1 MEAVKRRLILEDGS
15 IFDGFGFGAGV
26 DKVCTLAFNTAMIG
40 YHEVVSDPAY
50 TDLGVVMTYPIIGSY
65 GVTDE
70 DFETRFPTAAALI
83 VGEYND
89 QPSNFRFTKTL
100 SEIMEDYEIPGIEG
114 IDTRRLT
121 RIIRDKGAMR
131 ALICSGDTEVSEA
144 LEVIK
149 STPVPTEAVKRVSCR
164 KKWYSR
170 TPNHKFDVTLIDC
183 GVKLS
188 VIRALKAVGCN
199 VTVVPYNTAA
209 EEILAA
215 KPQGVVVSGGPGA
228 PEELACVCETI
239 NQLRGNVPVF
249 AYGLGFQLACLVYGA
264 ESYKLP
270 FAQCGANHAVRN
282 TVTGK
287 LDTVSLVQT
296 HAICEKSLAATELAV
311 THIDLLNGCVQGVSC
326 EKDKLFAVQHNP
338 DLRIFGSGSGKL
350 FDKFIQ
356 AMAEVK

>member
-15 IFDGFGFGAGV
+15 IFDGFGFGSGV

-121 RIIRDKGAMR
+121 RIIRDKGALR
-131 ALICSGDTEVSEA
+131 ALICSGETEVSEA
-144 LEVIK
+144 LEVIGNA
-149 STPVPTEAVKRVSCR
+149 PVPTEAVKRVSCR

-170 TPNHKFDVTLIDC
+170 TPNHKYDVTLIDC

-199 VTVVPYNTAA
+199 VTVVPYNTPA
-209 EEILAA
+209 EDILAA
-215 KPQGVVVSGGPGA
+215 KPHGVVVSGGPGA
-228 PEELACVCETI
+228 PEELEGVCETVK
-239 NQLRGNVPVF
+239 QLIGKAPIF
-249 AYGLGFQLACLVYGA
+249 AYGLGFQLCCLAYGA

-296 HAICEKSLAATELAV
+296 HAISEQSLAATELAV
-311 THIDLLNGCVQGVSC
+311 THIDLLNGSVQGVSC

-338 DLRIFGSGSGKL
+338 DMRIFGKDSGKL
-350 FDKFIQ
+350 FDKFVM